1 MSNNSF
7 NSSQNSL
14 INSLIQIFSAWKETP
29 SYLDIESTAKMLAPI
44 AQYTG
49 PIEPVV
55 NQVMVDIVTSMGVGI
70 SLVDPE
76 AKHDEKWVYTSDK
89 INWIYSDSYEKYLRG
104 QGWNNNLIQSLS
116 DVSKNIVGLLQDPT
130 SDGTWDRRGLVIGN
144 VQSGKTANYLSV
156 VSRAADAG
164 YKFIIVIAGIHNN
177 LRKQTQERVDEGF
190 VGKSSDPNNRCL
202 IGVGH
207 NKYPHPATLTNIYQD
222 FNKSTAGHSGWELND
237 FSKPIILVIKKNVS
251 TLKSLFTW
259 LKEMNVKGDGK
270 ISDIPMLMIDDEADN
285 ASINTNKE
293 DVDPT
298 KTNFMIRKIVGLFE
312 KSCYVG
318 YTATPF
324 ANIFI
329 NPESYDSEAYNELFP
344 KDFIYCLDSPT
355 TYFGPDKVFIDD
367 VTSEKI
373 LHRIIDAEGFI
384 SLTHKKDEQISE
396 LPPSLYQAINSFIL
410 VRCIRNLRG
419 HVNKHCS
426 MMINVSRFIDIQNTV
441 KSLVSQ
447 YTKSLEESILANYK
461 MPNDIA
467 KNSKH
472 MAELNELFNKEF
484 SNCGFDW
491 PQVKDNLYGVF
502 KTLKSVVIN
511 GKSQDNLDY
520 AEYKNEGL
528 SVIAVGGLSL
538 SRGLTIE
545 GLCISYMYRNTKM
558 YDTLMQMGRWFG
570 YRAGYED
577 LCRVYLS
584 DDSIEWYAHIASA
597 TEELRSQVKQMRRDK
612 LSPKQFGLYVQKH
625 PDQLLITAVNKMRSG
640 EDLVVQQNYCGKL
653 IESDI
658 LPFSSALNEKNIS
671 LISNY
676 WKQGFGNG
684 LDCIQKT
691 NKGWFIKD
699 VDTEQIENFLQ
710 DFQAHSK
717 FAFKKSNALKYLREI
732 SDICPKSDILLIS
745 VGNDNNL
752 ENFTLGV
759 QTRKSAKLFKDG
771 QYWKTAKSRVA
782 SKLDEML
789 GLEDEKLELAKSNCA
804 NNNISD
810 WDYRNVRLKP
820 LLMIH
825 LLEFYEQNESS
836 PIENDEIRHA
846 VPAFG
851 ISFPTNLH
859 TKSIEIK
866 VNKVWLESFMGSVY
880 DTPDEEDDW
889 DE

>member
-1 MSNNSF
+1 MSDINF
-7 NSSQNSL
+7 NSSQNSI
-14 INSLIQIFSAWKETP
+14 INSLIQLFGSAKETP
-29 SYLDIESTAKMLAPI
+29 SHLDIENAAKMIAPLV
-44 AQYTG
+44 QYTG

-55 NQVMVDIVTSMGVGI
+55 NQVMVDIVTSMGVGV

-76 AKHDEKWVYTSDK
+76 AKHDEKWVYTNNK

-116 DVSKNIVGLLQDPT
+116 DVSKNIVGLLQDPS

-270 ISDIPMLMIDDEADN
+270 IADIPMLMIDDEADN

-298 KTNFMIRKIVGLFE
+298 QTNFMIRKIVSLFE

-329 NPESYDSEAYNELFP
+329 NPESYDPEAYNELFP

-355 TYFGPDKVFIDD
+355 TYFGPEKVFIDD

-373 LHRIIDAEGFI
+373 LHKILDAEKYI
-384 SLTHKKDEQISE
+384 SLSHKKDDQITE
-396 LPPSLYQAINSFIL
+396 LPPSLYKAINSFIL
-410 VRCIRNLRG
+410 ARRIRNLRG
-419 HVNKHCS
+419 QENKHCS
-426 MMINVSRFIDIQNTV
+426 MMINVSRFIDIQNNV
-441 KSLVSQ
+441 KSLISQ
-447 YTKSLEESILANYK
+447 YIKSLEDSILANYK
-461 MPNDIA
+461 MPNDLSE
-467 KNSKH
+467 KNKH
-472 MAELNELFNKEF
+472 MADLHMLFKEEF
-484 SNCGFDW
+484 NNCGYDW
-491 PQVKDNLYGVF
+491 SEIKDNLYGVF

-570 YRAGYED
+570 YRTGYED

-584 DDSIEWYAHIASA
+584 DDSIEWYAHIATA

-612 LSPKQFGLYVQKH
+612 LSPKQFGLYVKKH
-625 PDQLLITAVNKMRSG
+625 PDQLLITAVNKMRHG
-640 EDLVVQQNYCGKL
+640 EDLVVQQNYCGRL

-658 LPFSSALNEKNIS
+658 LPFSSSINDKNIN

-676 WKQGFGNG
+676 WKQGFGKGVNHIV
-684 LDCIQKT
+684 DTK
-691 NKGWFIKD
+691 KGWFIKD
-699 VDTEQIENFLQ
+699 VNTENIENFLQ
-710 DFQAHSK
+710 EFQAHSN

-732 SDICPKSDILLIS
+732 SDICKKSDVLLIS
-745 VGNDNNL
+745 VKNGNDDNL
-752 ENFTLGV
+752 EKFSLGV
-759 QTRKSAKLFKDG
+759 QTRRSAKLIKEEH
-771 QYWKTAKSRVA
+771 YWQTAKSRVA
-782 SKLDEML
+782 SKSDEML
-789 GLEDEKLELAKSNCA
+789 GLTPEQLVQAEKNCG
-804 NNNISD
+804 NKKISD
-810 WDYRNVRLKP
+810 WDYRNVRSKP
-820 LLMIH
+820 LLMVH
-825 LLEFYEQNESS
+825 LLEFYENKD
-836 PIENDEIRHA
+836 NDEIKHI

-851 ISFPTNLH
+851 ISFPTNLL

-880 DTPDEEDDW
+880 DTPEEEEDW